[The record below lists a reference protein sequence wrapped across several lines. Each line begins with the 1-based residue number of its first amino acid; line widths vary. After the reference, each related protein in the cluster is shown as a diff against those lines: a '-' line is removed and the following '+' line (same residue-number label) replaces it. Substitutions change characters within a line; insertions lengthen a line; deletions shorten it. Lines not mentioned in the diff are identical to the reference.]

1 MYAHEIYAY
10 ESHALESH
18 AHKSYP
24 YGIHTDEMHAYDTC
38 PRERHSYKRYASLSF
53 LLGARVARNLFIGYL
68 RTFLDF
74 RNLGFGPFCYSTPP
88 YRFILGD
95 LQTEEKLETTLGNS
109 GLVGEGL
116 SSVQNIEILNKC
128 VVSSG
133 IIAWAVQNHDLLQHP
148 NLRSLLLHHL
158 NSIPS
163 VAARVVQLP
172 PSPGL
177 GHPSSTVQCSSA
189 TLWPFSCCL

>member
-1 MYAHEIYAY
+1 MYAY

-74 RNLGFGPFCYSTPP
+74 RNLGFGPFCHSTPP
-88 YRFILGD
+88 
-95 LQTEEKLETTLGNS
+95 
-109 GLVGEGL
+109 
-116 SSVQNIEILNKC
+116 
-128 VVSSG
+128 
-133 IIAWAVQNHDLLQHP
+133 
-148 NLRSLLLHHL
+148 
-158 NSIPS
+158 
-163 VAARVVQLP
+163 
-172 PSPGL
+172 
-177 GHPSSTVQCSSA
+177 
-189 TLWPFSCCL
+189 